1 MKLKSEIK
9 SSDGLVR
16 EIEIEIPADMVD
28 KAFSD
33 QYKKYQK
40 EAKIKGFRPGK
51 VPMSVIKS
59 KFYDLIRGEVLQDLV
74 GQTYPQAVKE
84 HNLKVASQPDFA
96 DLDIHEG
103 SPLKFIAKLEVMPE
117 IEKVDYERIVLPKE
131 EIEVRDA
138 EVDAVVEYLRKK
150 KADIRK
156 VDRAATKS
164 DTLILDLVKLDDPD
178 KLLNTDKF
186 DDIEL
191 DLSSEV
197 TVKEFREVLDGIK
210 AGEEREVQ
218 VNYPEDFSNT
228 SLAGKS
234 IKYLCKVK
242 EVKEKV
248 LPEANDAFAKAHG
261 ESETM
266 LEMRLKIRGDLKKQK
281 ELDHRQWERQEVRRQ
296 VIERNKIPIP
306 GAMIEKYLE
315 SIMEDMKRRN
325 EPFEEKMVREQYR
338 SVAEDS
344 IRWNLL
350 MDRLAEL
357 EKIEVFPSDTENW
370 IKSFAANYKME
381 AEKAK
386 KMLAQ
391 SGKLPEVRDNLLEDK
406 TLNHILAKAEYVR
419 DITDVKITAGSESN
433 ESKKDDAKV
442 AETQESENNITEEL

>member
-1 MKLKSEIK
+1 MKSEIK

-16 EIEIEIPADMVD
+16 EIEVEIPADMVD
-28 KAFSD
+28 AAFSE

-74 GQTYPQAVKE
+74 GKSYPQVVRE
-84 HNLKVASQPDFA
+84 HKLKVASAPDFS
-96 DLDIHEG
+96 DMDIHEG
-103 SPLKFIAKLEVMPE
+103 SPLKYIAKLEVMPE
-117 IEKVDYERIVLPKE
+117 IEKIDFEKIVLPKE

-150 KADIRK
+150 KADIK
-156 VDRAATKS
+156 KIDRAATKN
-164 DTLILDLVKLDDPD
+164 DILVLDLTVMDDPA
-178 KLLNTDKF
+178 KLLETDKF

-197 TVKEFREVLDGIK
+197 TVKEFRETLDGAK
-210 AGEEREVQ
+210 VGDEREVR

-228 SLAGKS
+228 RLAGKS
-234 IKYLCKVK
+234 IKYLCKIK
-242 EVKEKV
+242 EVKEKI

-281 ELDHRQWERQEVRRQ
+281 EMDHRQWERGEVRRQ
-296 VIERNKIPIP
+296 VVERNKIPIP

-315 SIMEDMKRRN
+315 SIMEDMKKRN
-325 EPFEEKMVREQYR
+325 EPFEEKAVQVQYR
-338 SVAEDS
+338 TIAEDS

-350 MDRLAEL
+350 MDKLAEL

-370 IKSFAANYKME
+370 IKSFAENYKME
-381 AEKAK
+381 VDKAK
-386 KMLAQ
+386 QMLAQ

-406 TLNHILAKAEYVR
+406 VIDHILSKAEYVK

-433 ESKKDDAKV
+433 EQKKEDGK
-442 AETQESENNITEEL
+442 AEAAQESENNITEEL